1 MPDIPPERT
10 RILRQRFWLRSA
22 QAYLY
27 LLPALLIIGGF
38 HFLPIF
44 YAFYISLHKWEIVR
58 ERFIGLENY
67 IDLIQDK
74 DFGQSLVVTLYYVI
88 GTVPLGLAV
97 SLAVALLLFRN
108 LKGTGIY
115 RTIYFLPNVTS
126 VVAAAVVWSWIF
138 NPQQYGVL
146 NYLLSLIGVQPQPWL
161 LESNG
166 IFKLL
171 FQKIGVALPDWA
183 GGPSLALVCIVIMSI
198 WSSLGFNMIVFLA
211 GLGSIPKELQEAA
224 RIDGASEWSVFWK
237 VTFPLLSPTT
247 FFLLIISTIRAFQAF
262 NQIFV
267 MTNGGP
273 LNTTRTIT
281 VYIFKT
287 FYESTRIGYGAA
299 IAFAL
304 FAIIL
309 VLTLVQFKAIGA
321 RVYYG

>member
-1 MPDIPPERT
+1 MTDIPSR
-10 RILRQRFWLRSA
+10 RSALARKRLWRDSA

-27 LLPALLIIGGF
+27 LTPALLIVGGF

-44 YAFYISLHKWEIVR
+44 YAFYISLHKWEILQ

-67 IDLIQDK
+67 TRLARDPE
-74 DFGQSLVVTLYYVI
+74 FGQSLLVTLYYVI

-97 SLAVALLLFRN
+97 SLGVALLLFRG
-108 LKGTGIY
+108 LKGTGFY
-115 RTIYFLPNVTS
+115 RTVYFLPNITS

-146 NYLLSLIGVQPQPWL
+146 NYLFSLFGSSPQQWL

-171 FQKIGVALPDWA
+171 FMKLGLPLPGWA
-183 GGPSLALVCIVIMSI
+183 GGPSLALVCIVVMSV

-211 GLGSIPKELQEAA
+211 GLGSIPKEFQEAA
-224 RIDGASEWSVFWK
+224 RIDGAGEWGVFWK

-247 FFLLIISTIRAFQAF
+247 FFLVIISTIRAFQAF

-267 MTNGGP
+267 MTGGGP
-273 LNTTRTIT
+273 LGTTRTIT

-287 FYESTRIGYGAA
+287 FYESTRVGYGAA

-309 VLTLVQFKAIGA
+309 LLTLVQFKAIGE
-321 RVYYG
+321 RVHYG